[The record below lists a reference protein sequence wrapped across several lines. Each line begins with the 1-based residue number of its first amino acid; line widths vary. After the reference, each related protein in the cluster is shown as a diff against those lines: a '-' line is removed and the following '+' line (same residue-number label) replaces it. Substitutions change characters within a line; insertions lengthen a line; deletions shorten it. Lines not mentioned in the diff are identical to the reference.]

1 MTINRIELIGFYKGQ
16 LKKFKKLGLGAK
28 TEFGV
33 TVTDTLIEATKRR
46 YFELTGLRFLK
57 KQGNS
62 NNGTA

>member
-1 MTINRIELIGFYKGQ
+1 MTNRSEIIGFYKEQ

-46 YFELTGLRFLK
+46 YFELSSLQFFR
-57 KQGNS
+57 NEERS
-62 NNGTA
+62 CNGSA